1 MTAYYGDP
9 NAALREG
16 DLAEGWAWRWLPRL
30 LSSLEV
36 PAGPEAI
43 ATAAIRVDGE
53 VWTLPR
59 PARHDTVLWAWI
71 WAHRVDDIGMH
82 EQGFVTSRGRFVGR
96 DEAGELALAAGQV
109 DRAGLH
115 LCTEDLW

>member
-1 MTAYYGDP
+1 MISADETREVR
-9 NAALREG
+9 ALCDRFLERE
-16 DLAEGWAWRWLPRL
+16 
-30 LSSLEV
+30 
-36 PAGPEAI
+36 AGGVEI
-43 ATAAIRVDGE
+43 VATAAIRVDGE

-71 WAHRVDDIGMH
+71 RAHRVDDIGMH